1 MDVAYKILSNPFMRV
16 NRGLTEYYDH
26 HGFNE
31 GMWSHPYSNS
41 AKDRRI
47 FDIPGLWGSIFVS
60 HEKIFVS
67 EVFVGYNKKRVDSCV
82 W

>member
-16 NRGLTEYYDH
+16 KRGLTEYYDH

-31 GMWSHPYSNS
+31 GMWSHPYSNI

-47 FDIPGLWGSIFVS
+47 FDIPGLWGSISVS